1 MMCIFAFHAGFFT
14 MAGLSEW
21 REGDKQGAKLSWFL
35 AASQVFVTVAI
46 LAR

>member
-21 REGDKQGAKLSWFL
+21 REGDKRAKLSWFL